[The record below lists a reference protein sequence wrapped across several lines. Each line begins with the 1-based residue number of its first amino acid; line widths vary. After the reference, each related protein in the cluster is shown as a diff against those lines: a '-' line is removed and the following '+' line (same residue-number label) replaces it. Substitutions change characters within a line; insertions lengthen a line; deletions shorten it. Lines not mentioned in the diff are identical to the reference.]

1 MAWNEPGGNGKDP
14 WGTRKNDGPPD
25 LDEVFRN
32 LQAKL
37 SGLFG
42 GKGSGSGLST
52 GGGFGAGA
60 GLVALLLL
68 IAWALFGIYIIDE
81 GERGVVLR
89 FGRHIETTTAGPHW
103 YPPIIDKVI
112 KVQVANVRQIKG
124 NAQALTRDKN
134 IVQIEYTVQY
144 SVKDAADYVF
154 NVVSPDQTLQQT
166 SESAF
171 REVIGKNTFNFVT
184 VGEGREEVSQLAKA
198 LLQENLDFY
207 GTGLSVNNAN
217 LNQSQPPQEVQDA
230 FDEAIKASADKE
242 RYIEEAQA
250 YRNDILPRA
259 RGDAQKQ
266 IEQAQA
272 YKFKAIESAEGEAE
286 RFTKL
291 LTEYERAPAV
301 TRERLY
307 LETMETVMSN
317 TGKVLVDVEGG
328 NNMIYLPL
336 DKIMNPKGRVTVESM
351 NNSSNTGQSDSDKA
365 AGDSGLRSRETR

>member
-14 WGTRKNDGPPD
+14 WGSRKNDGPPD
-25 LDEVFRN
+25 LDEVFRK

-42 GKGSGSGLST
+42 GKGGGSSA
-52 GGGFGAGA
+52 GGGLGA
-60 GLVALLLL
+60 GLGLVAVLLI

-89 FGRHIETTTAGPHW
+89 FGRHIETTSAGPHW
-103 YPPIIDKVI
+103 YPPVIDKVI

-124 NAQALTRDKN
+124 NAQALTGDKN

-154 NVVSPDQTLQQT
+154 NVVSPDETLRQT

-184 VGEGREEVSQLAKA
+184 VGEGREEVSQLAKN

-230 FDEAIKASADKE
+230 FDEAIKADADRE
-242 RYIEEAQA
+242 RYIEEALA
-250 YRNDILPRA
+250 YRSDILPRA

-266 IEQAQA
+266 IEQAQG
-272 YKFKAIESAEGEAE
+272 YKFKLVESAKGEAA

-291 LTEYERAPAV
+291 LAEYERAPKV

-307 LETMETVMSN
+307 LQTMEAVLAG

-328 NNMIYLPL
+328 NNMMYLPL
-336 DKIMNPKGRVTVESM
+336 DRIMTPKGRVTIESM
-351 NNSSNTGQSDSDKA
+351 NDPSNADGQSNSDKD
-365 AGDSGLRSRETR
+365 AGSSGLRSRETR